1 MELCRLTPQNA
12 HGYIGYEVL
21 FKSRGASIVKKL
33 ISVSKTS
40 VQVDHPDLCN
50 NITFSRRIY
59 VLVEEEEAVEEEE
72 DAMTFFESLEKEE
85 EAVEEEEDATT
96 FSETVR
102 KAIQRQESTLEDAM
116 AFLESLEEKKE
127 EAVVTPSDAA
137 PSSPKRVRGCRE
149 MSKCFTNGQRIRHTG
164 SCNKTW
170 IGIYNSSAN
179 SNKGGVDYDDKL
191 YNSMSTFAET
201 HYSIDRPDRVSNAN
215 GWKECEYEVDGKWI
229 STYHID

>member
-50 NITFSRRIY
+50 NLAFSRRIY

-85 EAVEEEEDATT
+85 EAVEEEEDAMT

-127 EAVVTPSDAA
+127 EAVVTPSDAD
-137 PSSPKRVRGCRE
+137 PSRRAIQEQWFQKFLKQHAIKNREDLLRCFPRQGSRSGQVAYSPQIYASAEQFSQHITTIPTWKD
-149 MSKCFTNGQRIRHTG
+149 NIRHMVELNLPG
-164 SCNKTW
+164 YKVCPR
-170 IGIYNSSAN
+170 
-179 SNKGGVDYDDKL
+179 
-191 YNSMSTFAET
+191 ST
-201 HYSIDRPDRVSNAN
+201 
-215 GWKECEYEVDGKWI
+215 
-229 STYHID
+229 

>member
-59 VLVEEEEAVEEEE
+59 VLVEEEAVEEEE

-85 EAVEEEEDATT
+85 EAT
-96 FSETVR
+96 
-102 KAIQRQESTLEDAM
+102 QRQESTLEDAM

-137 PSSPKRVRGCRE
+137 PSSPNRVRGCRE

-191 YNSMSTFAET
+191 YNSPSGFAET
-201 HYSIDRPDRVSNAN
+201 HYSIDRPDRVSSAN